1 MGPLLD
7 NHIVQGIFW
16 CVVLAVLVSA
26 AWWLLRSL
34 RGSPDD
40 EPPVSSAL
48 LTKFRELH
56 LRGGLSDEEYRTIK
70 TLLTERLRNELK
82 DAGEKV

>member
-16 CVVLAVLVSA
+16 CVVLAVLVSLG
-26 AWWLLRSL
+26 WWLLRSL
-34 RGSPDD
+34 RGSSDD